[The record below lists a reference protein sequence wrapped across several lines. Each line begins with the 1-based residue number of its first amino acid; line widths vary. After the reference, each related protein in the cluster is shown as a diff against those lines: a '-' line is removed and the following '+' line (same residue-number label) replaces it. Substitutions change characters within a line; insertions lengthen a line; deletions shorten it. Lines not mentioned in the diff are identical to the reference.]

1 MPGLTSGTRPGRVS
15 ASRNESERMAQIE
28 KREVKIV
35 SPDYQPNK
43 AELEADMR
51 VSASFDEAIEAL
63 CQPVSISYIEKPRR
77 NGGVA

>member
-43 AELEADMR
+43 AEL
-51 VSASFDEAIEAL
+51 
-63 CQPVSISYIEKPRR
+63 
-77 NGGVA
+77 